1 MIVLMRLKEM
11 NMNMSGGKS
20 ALVIDTP
27 KNCHCCIFSY
37 QYDYENEYDGYC
49 RLYKNYKII
58 NIMIM
63 TAN

>member
-1 MIVLMRLKEM
+1 
-11 NMNMSGGKS
+11 MNMSGGKS

-63 TAN
+63 SAN